1 MMPFSV
7 GKLEEEW
14 PNDDSPDAA
23 YLMTAKSAP
32 HFNDIGPLSPSASV
46 TSSSADLDSLLSVD
60 QIGFFTRVTQY
71 LQRRIQQ

>member
-23 YLMTAKSAP
+23 YLMTTKSAP
-32 HFNDIGPLSPSASV
+32 HFYDIGPLSPSASV
-46 TSSSADLDSLLSVD
+46 TSSSADLDNL
-60 QIGFFTRVTQY
+60 
-71 LQRRIQQ
+71 